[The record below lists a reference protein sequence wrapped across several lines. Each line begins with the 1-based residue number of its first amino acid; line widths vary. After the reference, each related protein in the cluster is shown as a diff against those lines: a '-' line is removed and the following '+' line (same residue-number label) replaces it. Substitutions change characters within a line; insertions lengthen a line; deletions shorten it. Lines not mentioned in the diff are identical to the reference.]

1 MFGERLKDQ
10 VEERLKFYE
19 TGDVP
24 RKNAEVMKAAL
35 EEHNTQVKL
44 EKKSNKRKLEEAV
57 NGTYIQ
63 TANILYFFIL
73 PIPDVYLVTVI
84 AVPFVVRLTLS
95 TVYHQLPFC
104 CFLKRAFPCLEL
116 AYLNYKG
123 FYYSHQ

>member
-63 TANILYFFIL
+63 TLPTFF
-73 PIPDVYLVTVI
+73 T
-84 AVPFVVRLTLS
+84 FSFFQFLTS
-95 TVYHQLPFC
+95 TYCHCYCHSFC
-104 CFLKRAFPCLEL
+104 C
-116 AYLNYKG
+116 
-123 FYYSHQ
+123 